1 MFLTDAGDIKLLDF
15 GLAHIAYSTL
25 TEVGQIIGTPF
36 YMSPE
41 QVVGEKADPRSDIFS
56 LGSLSYELLT
66 GVRAFDG
73 DNLEQIFHGIVNDD
87 PTTIRELDPTI
98 PEELARIVSKMMSK
112 SADRRF
118 ANVDALLQDL
128 SRFRGFLE
136 QYKTQLRDEASRALT
151 ELGSLARHHQDVVL
165 QHEIAPPSPEL
176 TRTLEREDLS
186 YMSLVGLHDGA
197 NLQLRRLELLIDEFA
212 SAPEDDDETDDTGP
226 TMARYEPPVKT
237 AGDAREQ
244 KRRHDEASDQFRAA
258 QTHYSGG
265 DLAASLRLVSE
276 ALRLDPDH
284 AEAVVLA
291 EKVRT
296 SIAGLVDAVPD
307 GDSEPKHID
316 VLVAALLAIGEPGGE
331 RNILGGDSTRGRG
344 EIAGL
349 IDILLSAL
357 PKGKTL
363 EP

>member
-1 MFLTDAGDIKLLDF
+1 M
-15 GLAHIAYSTL
+15 H
-25 TEVGQIIGTPF
+25 
-36 YMSPE
+36 
-41 QVVGEKADPRSDIFS
+41 
-56 LGSLSYELLT
+56 
-66 GVRAFDG
+66 
-73 DNLEQIFHGIVNDD
+73 
-87 PTTIRELDPTI
+87 
-98 PEELARIVSKMMSK
+98 
-112 SADRRF
+112 
-118 ANVDALLQDL
+118 
-128 SRFRGFLE
+128 
-136 QYKTQLRDEASRALT
+136 
-151 ELGSLARHHQDVVL
+151 
-165 QHEIAPPSPEL
+165 
-176 TRTLEREDLS
+176 
-186 YMSLVGLHDGA
+186 
-197 NLQLRRLELLIDEFA
+197 
-212 SAPEDDDETDDTGP
+212 DDT
-226 TMARYEPPVKT
+226 RNWYLF
-237 AGDAREQ
+237 Q
-244 KRRHDEASDQFRAA
+244 C
-258 QTHYSGG
+258 YSP
-265 DLAASLRLVSE
+265 LAASLRLVSE